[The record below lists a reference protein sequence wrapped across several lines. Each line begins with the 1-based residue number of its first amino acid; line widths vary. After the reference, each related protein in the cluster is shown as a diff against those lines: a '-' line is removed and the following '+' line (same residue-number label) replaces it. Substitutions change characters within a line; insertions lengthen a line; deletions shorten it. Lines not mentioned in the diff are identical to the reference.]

1 MENILITIFDICN
14 FGLLVFLWWF
24 TVKNYK
30 TLPQTIPVHFDFDG
44 KADSF
49 GSKKYSFLMP
59 VLLTVFYFLFAFVVR
74 SPESTNFPVE
84 ITKDNQD
91 AQFLIMGVFIRWLF
105 TLVTLI
111 FLNNQDYMFR
121 YSFDGN
127 AKPRVPMAT
136 AIFAVIG
143 SLIVLF
149 IFVGIFK

>member
-1 MENILITIFDICN
+1 MENILLTIFDICN

-44 KADSF
+44 KADNF

-111 FLNNQDYMFR
+111 FLNSQDYMFR

-127 AKPRVPMAT
+127 AKPRVPMAK